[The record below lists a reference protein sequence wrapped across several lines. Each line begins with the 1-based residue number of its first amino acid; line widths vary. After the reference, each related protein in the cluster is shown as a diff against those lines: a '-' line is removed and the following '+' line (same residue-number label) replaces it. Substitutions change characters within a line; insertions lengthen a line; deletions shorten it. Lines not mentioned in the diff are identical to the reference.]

1 MEREKE
7 FDYLIKNGKKNIYGS
22 STKIFCDLSKK
33 KSLSNQVRFSFS
45 YSASN
50 CKKIIIAA
58 YLYRKLITDL
68 STHTIL
74 QKPTNKL
81 KYSLFISSL
90 YFFSQ
95 NYRELRSPTFSLNDC
110 NDCMA
115 ARNRKITL
123 QKTRKKNHFVKLQI
137 SPIPNFTASNLSFL
151 FFHRG
156 EDLEP
161 NLRIVSRNSGIGS
174 A

>member
-1 MEREKE
+1 MLTRSIER
-7 FDYLIKNGKKNIYGS
+7 KNHFQTTYVFLNFPI
-22 STKIFCDLSKK
+22 
-33 KSLSNQVRFSFS
+33 Q
-45 YSASN
+45 N
-50 CKKIIIAA
+50 CKKIIT

-123 QKTRKKNHFVKLQI
+123 RKTRKKNHFVKLQI

-156 EDLEP
+156 EDLGP